1 MLVAGA
7 DPGSV
12 EAAMKRSATGA
23 SELAATR
30 NFQTAE
36 RSVPTAHQAFAYV
49 DPGLIY
55 TRIDAT
61 LRPLLI
67 MGAAF
72 MPSIADAVDLSKL
85 PPADVITK
93 HLSPIVM
100 SQSYDRDGYVAESVG
115 PVPLY
120 QTILGAVTTGSA
132 AAAIY
137 RRQTQGS
144 MPIQSPSNS
153 PPATPT
159 PSPAGS
165 P

>member
-1 MLVAGA
+1 MLVAGG

-12 EAAMKRSATGA
+12 EAAMKRSATGS

-36 RSVPTAHQAFAYV
+36 RAVPTAHQAFAYV
-49 DPGLIY
+49 DPALLY

-72 MPSIADAVDLSKL
+72 MPGIADTVDLGKL

-100 SQSYDRDGYVAESVG
+100 SQSYERDGYLAESVG

-120 QTILGAVTTGSA
+120 QTILGAVTSGSA

-144 MPIQSPSNS
+144 MPSQSTLSAPTASPS
-153 PPATPT
+153 PT
-159 PSPAGS
+159 PHDSP
-165 P
+165 